1 MTVTE
6 TTTPSAAAEA
16 DKALKSKHAALWAS
30 GDYSRVADEIVGSLG
45 GLLVAAA
52 GVRAGDT
59 VVDVAAGT
67 GTSALPA
74 ARLGATVTATDL
86 TPELLAIARHRAEA
100 EGLTLRWR
108 TADAENMPCDDAE
121 YDTVLSC
128 IGVMFA
134 PHHQA
139 AADELMRI
147 CRPGGTIGVLSWTP
161 EGFIGQMFATMKPY
175 APPPPPG
182 ASPAPLWGH
191 ADHVRALFGD
201 RVTGLVA
208 RQQNL
213 RVERFATGAEFRD
226 FFKIN
231 YGPTIAVYRSV
242 SGEPEKVEE
251 LDAALAALGDR
262 HLSGGAMDWEY
273 LLVTGIRR

>member
-6 TTTPSAAAEA
+6 TTTPAAAAEA
-16 DKALKSKHAALWAS
+16 DKALKTKHAAMWAS

-45 GLLVAAA
+45 GLLVEAAE
-52 GVRAGDT
+52 VRAGDK

-74 ARLGATVTATDL
+74 ARRGATVTATDL
-86 TPELLAIARHRAEA
+86 TPELLAIGRQKAEA
-100 EGLTLRWR
+100 EGLTVRWR
-108 TADAENMPCDDAE
+108 TADAEHMPCDDAE
-121 YDTVLSC
+121 YDAVLSC

-139 AADELMRI
+139 AADELIRI
-147 CRPGGTIGVLSWTP
+147 CRPGGRIGVLSWTP

-182 ASPAPLWGH
+182 ASPAPLWGR

-201 RVTGLVA
+201 RVTDLVA

-213 RVERFATGAEFRD
+213 RVDRFTTGAEFRD

-231 YGPTIAVYRSV
+231 YGPTIAVYRSIA
-242 SGEPEKVEE
+242 GEPEKVEE